1 VNDDIAAG
9 AIPALKADALSFSYG
24 ANKAL
29 NSASLCVPQG
39 QFVCL
44 LGANGAGKTTLFSI
58 ISGLY
63 AAQAGSVQIMGHD
76 LVHQTLSALK
86 AIGIVFQRPT
96 LDMDLTVVQNLRYYA
111 ALQGINKA
119 ETGTRI
125 ESALQRHGLNGF
137 ENRKAA
143 GLSGGQRRRVELA
156 RALLHDPKL
165 LLLDEPTVGL
175 DLKSR
180 IEFVRHVRELCDS
193 GKTGVLWA
201 THLVDEVSDQ
211 DLAVVLDHGKVIEN
225 GNVAELRTK
234 YRAEDVA
241 EMFNHCLESA
251 EAEKSAP
258 DTVKTTAG
266 AADN

>member
-1 VNDDIAAG
+1 VIDEVDDGAVAA
-9 AIPALKADALSFSYG
+9 LRTDSLSFSYG
-24 ANKAL
+24 TDKAL
-29 NSASLCVPQG
+29 DGASLQVPQG
-39 QFVCL
+39 RFVCL

-63 AAQAGSVQIMGHD
+63 AAQSGSVQIMGHD

-111 ALQGINKA
+111 ALQGINKQ
-119 ETGTRI
+119 ETASRI
-125 ESALQRHGLNGF
+125 KSALNRHGLDGL
-137 ENRKAA
+137 ESRKAA

-180 IEFVRHVRELCDS
+180 VDFVSHVRELCDS

-211 DLAVVLDHGKVIEN
+211 DLAVVLDHGKVIKT
-225 GNVAELRTK
+225 GNVAELRRK
-234 YRAEDVA
+234 FGAADVA
-241 EMFNHCLESA
+241 EMFNNCLEDAQRQAASSESVTGA
-251 EAEKSAP
+251 S
-258 DTVKTTAG
+258 G
-266 AADN
+266 AADQ